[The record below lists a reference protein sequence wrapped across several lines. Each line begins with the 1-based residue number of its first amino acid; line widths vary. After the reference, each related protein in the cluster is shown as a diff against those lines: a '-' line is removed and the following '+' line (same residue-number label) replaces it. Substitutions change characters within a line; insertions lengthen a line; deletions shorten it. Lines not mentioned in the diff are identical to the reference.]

1 VRSNRRFLFGDKV
14 SVSLG
19 TCIVEV
25 LTPGGVL
32 ELSVDV
38 VDIDVPFPFGLD
50 VMDKHRL
57 QVLTMSNELESVPS
71 SYSLGWRMAV
81 VRKGGHVCLK
91 FRPPSKVVRAF
102 YSEVQLRKMHR
113 NLFHP
118 SSRKLYELLK
128 RADPNNLPRETL
140 QMLEDIAKAC
150 HTCMKTSNAPRRFT
164 VRFPDEVIF
173 NRMVFMDLMFI
184 EDRRPVL
191 HVEDAGTIF
200 QAAIW
205 LTGED
210 VASVWNGLFYA
221 GADFS

>member
-1 VRSNRRFLFGDKV
+1 V
-14 SVSLG
+14 
-19 TCIVEV
+19 
-25 LTPGGVL
+25 
-32 ELSVDV
+32 
-38 VDIDVPFPFGLD
+38 
-50 VMDKHRL
+50 
-57 QVLTMSNELESVPS
+57 SNELECVPS

-81 VRKGGHVCLK
+81 VRKAVHVCLK

-113 NLFHP
+113 NLFHL

-164 VRFPDEVIF
+164 MRFPDEVIF
-173 NRMVFMDLMFI
+173 NRMVFLDLMFL

-191 HVEDAGTIF
+191 HVVDARTKF

-205 LTGED
+205 LTGECC
-210 VASVWNGLFYA
+210 LFPTV
-221 GADFS
+221 GIL